1 MRNLLLGDLNCNFLE
16 SACKRQLK
24 QVFSIHGLK
33 QIIQNAT
40 RITKSS
46 ASLIDIVLSSNPE
59 RIIKSKIISAHLSDH
74 DMVGITRKINASK
87 FKARIIT
94 TRCFARYDR
103 SAYRND
109 VKNSLWDNV
118 YEQSD
123 VNHAWY
129 QMYNILLKAIN
140 RHAPLIQ
147 KKVRGRECSWL
158 TNSLRKAMRERDS
171 LLKDA
176 RRSKFASDWA
186 AYKRKRNQIN
196 NLLRK
201 EINSFNRKLLYDNR
215 NNPKQFWKTIKRVY
229 PNKPSTVNSSCAFNL
244 NDDCMTT
251 SKSKI
256 SNAFGLFFSSIAQ
269 KLKESLNNLGNS
281 IRQKLVQEILPCNRI
296 PDPVFRF
303 KEVCPSQVL
312 KALNKLK
319 STKATG
325 LDDVPPSMIK
335 DASQYIAAP
344 LAYIINLSLSSG
356 MYPAQWKNAKIIP
369 VYKSGSVSEL
379 DNYRPISILPAIS
392 KIAERLV
399 HDQLAKFLEDSNLS
413 LPTQFGFRSRYSTG
427 LAVSYFT
434 DTIRKEMDRGK
445 LTGAVFIDFCKAFD
459 TVDHAA

>member
-176 RRSKFASDWA
+176 RRSKCASDWA

-201 EINSFNRKLLYDNR
+201 EKNSFNRKLLYDNR

-325 LDDVPPSMIK
+325 LDVPPSMIK

-356 MYPAQWKNAKIIP
+356 MYPDQWKNAKIIP

-413 LPTQFGFRSRYSTG
+413 LPTQFGFRSRYSSTQ
-427 LAVSYFT
+427 LVLQFLTLQIQS
-434 DTIRKEMDRGK
+434 GK
-445 LTGAVFIDFCKAFD
+445 KWIVES
-459 TVDHAA
+459 